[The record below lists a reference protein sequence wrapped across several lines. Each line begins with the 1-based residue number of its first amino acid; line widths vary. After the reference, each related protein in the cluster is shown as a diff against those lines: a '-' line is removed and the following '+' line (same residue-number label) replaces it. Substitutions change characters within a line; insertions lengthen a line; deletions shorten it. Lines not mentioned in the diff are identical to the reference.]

1 MIVNLVMLV
10 LSGTVAL
17 AACGLV
23 AKAIIADTLTAHR

>member
-10 LSGTVAL
+10 LSGSVAL

-23 AKAIIADTLTAHR
+23 AKAIVADSLTAHR